1 MNLQIQCF
9 QMEILH
15 LDKNMNNFNTK
26 EFLLA
31 LRQTLTKTGSEKDR
45 IAGQRFFKHS
55 VLLYGIKSK
64 VVTEIANQFY
74 KTELSELPKSNIFL
88 LCEELFSSQWLE
100 ESFLA
105 CNWSLQHKKNYQ
117 IEDFDL
123 FEQWINLYVKNWATC
138 DTFCNHNVMELIIKF
153 PNLINR
159 LKEWAN
165 SPNLW
170 MRRAAAVTLIIP
182 ARRGKFLDDIFE
194 IATTMLLD
202 KEDMVQ
208 KGYGWMLKAASNAHL
223 EQVFQF
229 VMQNKAIMPRTALRY
244 AIEKMP
250 ENYRKAAMAK

>member
-88 LCEELFSSQWLE
+88 LC
-100 ESFLA
+100 
-105 CNWSLQHKKNYQ
+105 
-117 IEDFDL
+117 
-123 FEQWINLYVKNWATC
+123 
-138 DTFCNHNVMELIIKF
+138 
-153 PNLINR
+153 
-159 LKEWAN
+159 
-165 SPNLW
+165 
-170 MRRAAAVTLIIP
+170 
-182 ARRGKFLDDIFE
+182 
-194 IATTMLLD
+194 
-202 KEDMVQ
+202 
-208 KGYGWMLKAASNAHL
+208 
-223 EQVFQF
+223 
-229 VMQNKAIMPRTALRY
+229 
-244 AIEKMP
+244 
-250 ENYRKAAMAK
+250 